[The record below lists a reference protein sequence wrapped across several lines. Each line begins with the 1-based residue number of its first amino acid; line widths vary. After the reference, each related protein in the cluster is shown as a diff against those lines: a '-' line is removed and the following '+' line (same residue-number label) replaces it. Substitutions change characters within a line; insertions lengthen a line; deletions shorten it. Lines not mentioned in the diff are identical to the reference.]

1 MVTSQKIQANE
12 NAKRVK
18 ELNKIFEPLEFE
30 DRLRKIYN
38 YYSEDELIFTTS
50 FGAKSVFLIYLLH
63 KINPKQKV
71 HFINTTYHFEETI
84 NYMNQLKELY
94 NLEVVE
100 VLPKGKEHELTK
112 EQQWW
117 KEHPK
122 MCCTINKI
130 APLTPHLLNYKV
142 WLTGILATETKLRQ
156 QKRVFELQGD
166 IIKFHPIIDVSA
178 KNIELY
184 MYLQNLLQHP
194 LKEKGYGSI
203 GCSHCTEIGKGRNG
217 RWKGKDTHNECG
229 LHINHYYKK

>member
-1 MVTSQKIQANE
+1 MVSTQKIQANE

-30 DRLRKIYN
+30 QRLKKIYS
-38 YYSEDELIFTTS
+38 YYTEDELIFTTS
-50 FGAKSVFLIYLLH
+50 FGAKSVFLIHLLH
-63 KINPKQKV
+63 KINPNQKV

-84 NYMNQLKELY
+84 NYMHQLKNFY
-94 NLEVVE
+94 NLDVVE
-100 VLPKGKEHELTK
+100 VLPKGKEHKLTK

-142 WLTGILATETKLRQ
+142 WLTGILSTETKLRK

-178 KNIELY
+178 ENIQLY
-184 MYLQNLLQHP
+184 MYLHNLLQNP
-194 LKEKGYGSI
+194 LKSKGYASI
-203 GCSHCTEIGKGRNG
+203 GCSHCTV
-217 RWKGKDTHNECG
+217 KGKDRDGRWNGKTNHTECG

>member
-1 MVTSQKIQANE
+1 MVSSQKIQVNE

-30 DRLRKIYN
+30 ERLKKIYS
-38 YYSEDELIFTTS
+38 YYTEDEVIFTTS
-50 FGAKSVFLIYLLH
+50 FGAKSVFLIHLLH
-63 KINPKQKV
+63 KINPNQKV

-84 NYMNQLKELY
+84 NYMHQLRDLY
-94 NLEVVE
+94 NLDVVE
-100 VLPKGKEHELTK
+100 VLPEGKQHELTK

-142 WLTGILATETKLRQ
+142 WLTGILSTETKLRQ

-178 KNIELY
+178 ENIELY
-184 MYLQNLLQHP
+184 MYLHNLLQNP
-194 LKEKGYGSI
+194 LKSMGYASI
-203 GCSHCTEIGKGRNG
+203 GCSYCTVKGKGRNG
-217 RWKGKDTHNECG
+217 RWNEKTNHTECG
-229 LHINHYYKK
+229 LHVNHYYKK